1 MPHQFGYVATC
12 LSIALPLEPKAGA
25 QCISSA
31 RRDLCEGCRVTGIP
45 IATGA
50 SLYKA
55 FEPEIAHRLME
66 KLEFVY
72 TPKHGSWLN
81 MAECEFSALLR
92 QCLNR
97 RLGDKKSVRRE
108 VDAWTAT
115 RNRDAATVERRFAT
129 EDARIKLK
137 QLYPAISS

>member
-1 MPHQFGYVATC
+1 MHT
-12 LSIALPLEPKAGA
+12 
-25 QCISSA
+25 
-31 RRDLCEGCRVTGIP
+31 RT
-45 IATGA
+45 

-55 FEPEIAHRLME
+55 FEPEIARRLME
-66 KLEFVY
+66 KLEFIY
-72 TPKHGSWLN
+72 TPKHGSWLK
-81 MAECEFSALLR
+81 MAECEFSVLSR

-97 RLGDKKSVRRE
+97 RLADMETVRRE

-115 RNRDAATVERRFAT
+115 RNRSTATVEWQFTT